1 MIAALVPLA
10 LVPLALL
17 AAAGIV
23 TAHRLVT
30 QRRAIASRL
39 TALEQASSAPLP
51 GEPVRVRKARLFHR
65 FEAGNGFETDNI
77 VREVAHRDEYGL
89 GDEPLAP
96 DDVVVDVGAHI
107 GTFSYLCHILGS
119 RAVHAFEPWPDNFAR
134 LRRNLGSLPGVH
146 LSPLAVWRSDGR
158 ADGRG
163 DGRGGRARLTLSGP
177 DGENTGACSA
187 LTGGGPLPFF
197 KPGATEGSL
206 LGTHRAEGVPLDAVL
221 ERLERVRLLKL
232 DCEGSEFPILLTS
245 TQLHRVERLV
255 AEVHEV
261 AEEEMALLVPASRVS
276 GYRAYR
282 VDDLVAHLE
291 GAGFRVRTR
300 PAGPGM
306 HLLDARRGD
315 ACRAPAGEARP

>member
-1 MIAALVPLA
+1 MIAAPMLLA
-10 LVPLALL
+10 LTLLALL

-23 TAHRLVT
+23 TAHRLVA

-39 TALEQASSAPLP
+39 TALEEASAAPLP
-51 GEPVRVRKARLFHR
+51 GEPASVRKARLFLR
-65 FEAGNGFETDNI
+65 LEAASGFEADNI
-77 VREVAHRDEYGL
+77 VREVAYRDEYGL

-96 DDVVVDVGAHI
+96 GDVVVDVGAHI
-107 GTFSYLCHILGS
+107 GTFSYLCHVLGS
-119 RAVHAFEPWPDNFAR
+119 RAVHAFEPWPGNFER
-134 LRRNLGSLPGVH
+134 LRRNLESLPGVH
-146 LSPLAVWRSDGR
+146 LSPRAVWRSDVRDGPGGR
-158 ADGRG
+158 RA
-163 DGRGGRARLTLSGP
+163 GRARLTLSGP

-197 KPGATEGSL
+197 RPGTVEVSL

-245 TQLHRVERLV
+245 TQLHRVERVV

-261 AEEEMALLVPASRVS
+261 AEEQMALLVPASRVS

-282 VDDLVAHLE
+282 VGDLVAYLE
-291 GAGFRVRTR
+291 GAGFAVRTR

-306 HLLDARRGD
+306 HLLDARRVD
-315 ACRAPAGEARP
+315 VRP